1 MFRRPA
7 ALAAA
12 FAALALSSH
21 GIDKKDK
28 EPPPPRADRIF
39 LHGNVWTGDPARP
52 IATALAVRGPRILAI
67 GSDLEIARHSGVG
80 TQATNLKGGW
90 VFPGFN
96 DAHLHFL
103 VVESLDLA
111 GIDDL
116 GGIKRAIAD
125 YAKAHPEKAWIK
137 GRGWAAAA
145 FPGGAP
151 DRRILDALVADRP
164 AFLGD
169 RDGHTAWCNSK
180 ALELAGITKTT
191 LDPPNGV
198 VMRDDKAEPTGL
210 LKEAARNLVEILI
223 PPPNAEERYQA
234 LKRLLDRAASY
245 GLTSVQNA
253 SWSRDELPSFERVM
267 DEGGLKVRFSFATP
281 FVKDIGEEELAYYN
295 QLREKY
301 TGPLLKFG
309 AVKGMLDGVVDM
321 QTAAMF
327 EPYVGGG
334 NVAPHWT
341 QEELNRSAAFY
352 DENGF
357 QIWLHAIGDKAINLA
372 LNAYEFVKRTNPDR
386 ERRHRV
392 EHIEVPR
399 LADIPRFKELG
410 VVASTQA
417 LFANPDKTTLENYA
431 VLLGPERA
439 SHANAFK
446 LLDDA
451 GVVQAFGSDFPVFS
465 MEALKGIYCAVTRTT
480 PEGTPAGGWYPAN
493 RIPAEAALRH
503 FTIDAAY
510 ASFDEKDKGTLSVD
524 KLADFV
530 VLSENILE
538 PPPERILKAKVLL
551 TVMGGQD
558 TFRAPE
564 FGADPRR

>member
-1 MFRRPA
+1 M
-7 ALAAA
+7 
-12 FAALALSSH
+12 
-21 GIDKKDK
+21 
-28 EPPPPRADRIF
+28 
-39 LHGNVWTGDPARP
+39 
-52 IATALAVRGPRILAI
+52 RGPRILAI
-67 GSDLEIARHSGVG
+67 GGDLEIARYSGVG
-80 TQATNLKGGW
+80 TQATNLKNGW

-103 VVESLDLA
+103 VLDSLDLA
-111 GIDDL
+111 GLDSLAAIQ
-116 GGIKRAIAD
+116 RAIAE
-125 YAKAHPEKAWIK
+125 YAKAHPEKAWIE
-137 GRGWAAAA
+137 GRGWAAGA

-164 AFLGD
+164 AFIGD

-180 ALELAGITKTT
+180 ALELAGITKATP
-191 LDPPNGV
+191 DPAYGV
-198 VMRDDKAEPTGL
+198 VVRDDKGEPTGL
-210 LKEAARNLVEILI
+210 LKEAARDLVEILI

-253 SWSRDELPSFERVM
+253 SFNRSELPTFERLM
-267 DEGGLKVRFSFATP
+267 DEGGLKLRFSFAVP
-281 FVKDIGEEELAYYN
+281 FVKNPSEEDLAYYN

-309 AVKGMLDGVVDM
+309 TVKGMLDGVVDM
-321 QTAAMF
+321 KTAAMF

-334 NVAPHWT
+334 SVAPHWT
-341 QEELNRSAAFY
+341 QEELNRTAAFY

-357 QIWLHAIGDKAINLA
+357 QILLHAIGDKAINLA

-399 LADIPRFKELG
+399 LSDIPRFKQLG
-410 VVASTQA
+410 VIASTQA

-439 SHANAFK
+439 SRANAFK
-446 LLDDA
+446 LFDDA
-451 GVVQAFGSDFPVFS
+451 GAVQAFGSDWPVFS
-465 MEALKGIYCAVTRTT
+465 MEAVRGIYCAVTRMT

-493 RIPAEAALRH
+493 RISAEAALYH
-503 FTIDAAY
+503 FTRDAAY
-510 ASFDEKDKGTLSVD
+510 ASFEEKDKGTLSVD

-558 TFRAPE
+558 SFRAPE
-564 FGADPRR
+564 FGPDPK

>member
-1 MFRRPA
+1 MPRRRVA
-7 ALAAA
+7 FGLGLLALAFSMA
-12 FAALALSSH
+12 
-21 GIDKKDK
+21 GTGKKEK
-28 EPPPPRADRIF
+28 SELPRADRIF
-39 LHGNVWTGDPARP
+39 LRGHVWTGDPARP
-52 IATALAVRGPRILAI
+52 IATALAVRGPRILAL
-67 GSDLEIARHSGVG
+67 GSDLEIARYSGVG
-80 TQATNLKGGW
+80 TQATSLKGGW

-103 VVESLDLA
+103 VLDSLDLA
-111 GIDDL
+111 GIESLD
-116 GGIKRAIAD
+116 GIKRAIAE
-125 YAKAHPEKAWIK
+125 YAKAHPEKTWIE
-137 GRGWAAAA
+137 GRGWGAGA

-180 ALELAGITKTT
+180 ALELAGITKAT
-191 LDPPNGV
+191 LDPPHGI
-198 VMRDDKAEPTGL
+198 VMRDDKGEPTGL
-210 LKEAARNLVEILI
+210 LKEAARDLVEILI
-223 PPPNAEERYQA
+223 PPPNAEERYRA

-245 GLTSVQNA
+245 GLTSAQNA
-253 SWSRDELPSFERVM
+253 SFDRAELPTFERVM
-267 DEGGLKVRFSFATP
+267 DEGGLKLRLSFAVP
-281 FVKDIGEEELAYYN
+281 FVKNLSEDDLKYYN
-295 QLREKY
+295 QLRERY

-321 QTAAMF
+321 KTAAMF

-334 NVAPHWT
+334 NVAAHWT

-357 QIWLHAIGDKAINLA
+357 QILLHAIGDKAINLA
-372 LNAYEFVKRTNPDR
+372 LNAYEFVKRTNPER

-410 VVASTQA
+410 VIASTQA

-439 SHANAFK
+439 SRANAFK
-446 LLDDA
+446 LFDDA
-451 GVVQAFGSDFPVFS
+451 GAVQAFGSDWPVFS
-465 MEALKGIYCAVTRTT
+465 MEALRGIYCAVTRTT
-480 PEGTPAGGWYPAN
+480 PEGTPAGGFYPSN
-493 RIPAEAALRH
+493 RISAEAALRH
-503 FTIDAAY
+503 FTRDAAY

-558 TFRAPE
+558 TFRAPG
-564 FGADPRR
+564 FGADPKR